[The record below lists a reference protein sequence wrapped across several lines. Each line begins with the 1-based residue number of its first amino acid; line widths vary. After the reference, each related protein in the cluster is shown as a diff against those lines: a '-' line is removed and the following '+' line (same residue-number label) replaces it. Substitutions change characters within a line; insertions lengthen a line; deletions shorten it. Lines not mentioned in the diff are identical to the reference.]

1 MKRQHL
7 MVFPLILVCLLA
19 GCRADQSD
27 PSVPRVVTQI
37 SVISTHEGTIRHHV
51 YTTPAK
57 MKILLNYL
65 RRLDPYGDTKI
76 EPDTFRTDA
85 YEITLFYSDGKSSV
99 YRQIY
104 DQYLQENNGPW
115 KRINPADGG
124 YLLPILSNVPTDIL

>member
-1 MKRQHL
+1 MKRQSL
-7 MVFPLILVCLLA
+7 MILPFILLFLLSS
-19 GCRADQSD
+19 CRAGQSHT
-27 PSVPRVVTQI
+27 SMPRVVTQI
-37 SVISTHEGTIRHHV
+37 SVISTHEGAIQHHV

-65 RRLDPYGDTKI
+65 RRLDPYGDTDI

-85 YEITLFYSDGKSSV
+85 YEITLFYSDGQSSI

-104 DQYLQENNGPW
+104 DQYLQENDGPW

-124 YLLPILSNVPTDIL
+124 YLLPILTNLPTDII